1 VASAH
6 VAVGLANMMRFRW
19 PEADQALRRALVL
32 APGDAEAVNQYA
44 QFLSTIGQLEPS
56 LREIER
62 AQQLDQLSPIIGVIR
77 AGALAALRR
86 DDAAEAQIKSIL
98 AAHPEF
104 AAAHTWAA
112 TQYIDRKMFREAEE
126 QLRLFGKLNGQNG
139 DAKLLLA
146 RGMADPAQRVAAVK
160 SLETSPD
167 NADLRRDPIWYAF
180 YLISLG
186 ERERALDQLEI
197 YAVKHNSAFAAWLW
211 NRGFD
216 PLRDE
221 PRFKAVLAKLGL
233 PYTPP
238 AVTEP

>member
-1 VASAH
+1 M
-6 VAVGLANMMRFRW
+6 ANTFRCRW
-19 PEADQALRRALVL
+19 LEADQAFRRALVL
-32 APGDAEAVNQYA
+32 APGNAEAVNQYA

-62 AQQLDQLSPIIGVIR
+62 AQQLDPLSPIIGVIH
-77 AGALAALRR
+77 AGVLAALRR
-86 DDAAEAQIKSIL
+86 DAAAEAQIKSVL

-104 AAAHTWAA
+104 SAARAWGAV
-112 TQYIDRKMFREAEE
+112 QYIDRKMYSEAEA
-126 QLRLFGKLNGQNG
+126 QLHSLGKLNGQNG
-139 DAKLLLA
+139 NAKALLA
-146 RGMADPAQRVAAVK
+146 RGMADPAQRVAALN

-167 NADLRRDPIWYAF
+167 NADIRRDPIWYAF

-186 ERERALDQLEI
+186 ERGRALDELEI
-197 YAVKHNSAFAAWLW
+197 YAAKPNSAFAPWLW

-216 PLRDE
+216 PLRSE

-238 AVTEP
+238 AATEP